1 MLYFLKRTVS
11 FNPGSGV
18 PKGFSRYT
26 AYCCPYADRS
36 YSYYVAL
43 HSRILFV
50 PIFSINVIRS
60 VFWGEF
66 YVTNELSHA
75 RCLST
80 TIIILRDSEYFC
92 TCMDYIFRHS
102 GTELC
107 A

>member
-1 MLYFLKRTVS
+1 MAEY
-11 FNPGSGV
+11 
-18 PKGFSRYT
+18 
-26 AYCCPYADRS
+26 
-36 YSYYVAL
+36 
-43 HSRILFV
+43 FV

-92 TCMDYIFRHS
+92 KYWTIFSGILAQNYVHNIYKIRPKCNRFVITYI
-102 GTELC
+102 C
-107 A
+107 V